1 MTATLDSPAPS
12 ADLAPPSERA
22 RRRSELTGRDRLLR
36 AVLGVAAVI
45 PTLALVF
52 LAYQMFKKAYPAIV
66 FNGWG
71 FFTTKTFTLGN
82 LYSGSVEVRHGY
94 KASHGAHFG
103 ILPLLLGTLLSSVFA
118 LAMAVP
124 VAVGGAILLVEKM
137 PARLQGPLGI
147 FLEILAGIP
156 SIIFGLWGIYTL
168 GPLLSRTVF
177 KWIADL
183 HIPWLRGSTGAGE
196 GLLTASVVLAVMIFP
211 IIASITRELV
221 RSVPPIAKEGA
232 VAMGLTSSETVRYV
246 TIPYVRTGIIAAAIL
261 GWARALG
268 ETIAVLV
275 ISGNALN
282 IYPHSIFAPF
292 STMAATIAAFLDSAL
307 TDSTGMGLNTLAEL
321 GLVLLGMS
329 LITNFAGRWFARR
342 YGTAGLPVGPGI

>member
-1 MTATLDSPAPS
+1 MTATVDVPAASVPS
-12 ADLAPPSERA
+12 AQVSARA
-22 RRRSELTGRDRLLR
+22 RRRSELIGRDRVLR
-36 AVLGVAAVI
+36 AVLWVAALI
-45 PTLALVF
+45 PSLALIW
-52 LAYQMFKKAYPAIV
+52 LAYEMIKSAYPAIV

-82 LYSGSVEVRHGY
+82 LYGGSVEVRHGY

-103 ILPLLLGTLLSSVFA
+103 ALPLIVGTLLSSIFA

-137 PARLQGPLGI
+137 PARLQGALGV

-168 GPLLSRTVF
+168 GPWLSRTVY

-183 HIPWLRGSTGAGE
+183 NIPWLRGPTGAGE

-221 RSVPPIAKEGA
+221 RSVPPIAKEGG

-246 TIPYVRTGIIAAAIL
+246 TVPYVRTGIIAAALL

-282 IYPHSIFAPF
+282 TYPHSIFAPF
-292 STMAATIAAFLDSAL
+292 SSMAATIAAFLDSAL
-307 TDSTGMGLNTLAEL
+307 TDSTGMGLHSLAEL
-321 GLVLLGMS
+321 GVVLLGIS
-329 LITNFAGRWFARR
+329 LLTNFAGRWFARR
-342 YGTAGLPVGPGI
+342 YGTAGLPVGAGI